1 MTEKRRDGISRR
13 DVLRMGAIAA
23 AGAGA
28 VGTFAARRA
37 LGVPR
42 KKIGLAVQLYSV
54 RADCKKDFDGTVR
67 AVGEMGYEGVEFA
80 GYGRYGRN
88 AKGLKKLLDDSGLKV
103 AGTHTGL
110 NTLMGDNLKRTI
122 EFHKIIGN
130 RFLIV
135 PSLPG
140 KHRSSLEAWRKTAE
154 LFNELAEKAK
164 ADDMRVGYHN
174 HSVEFKR
181 KSGQVP
187 WDIFCSHTSQ
197 EVVLQLDTGNCLSGG
212 GDPVAYV
219 KKYPGRTVTTHLK
232 EHGGRNAL
240 LGDGDVKW
248 KEYLALCRSVGG
260 TEWFIVEQ
268 ERYPKPPLESIKICL
283 ANLKRLLGR
292 R

>member
-1 MTEKRRDGISRR
+1 MTGGRRNVVSRR
-13 DVLRMGAIAA
+13 EFLKAGALA
-23 AGAGA
+23 AGAGIA
-28 VGTFAARRA
+28 GPLAAREA
-37 LGVPR
+37 WAVDR

-54 RADCKKDFDGTVR
+54 RGDCKKDFDGTVR

-80 GYGRYGRN
+80 GYGRYGRDP
-88 AKGLKKLLDDSGLKV
+88 KGLRKLLDDCGLKV
-103 AGTHTGL
+103 AGTHTGF
-110 NTLMGDNLKRTI
+110 NTLTGDNLKRTI

-130 RFLIV
+130 RFLIA

-140 KHRSSLEAWRKTAE
+140 NRRNSLDAWRKTADM
-154 LFNELAEKAK
+154 FNEMAEKAK
-164 ADDMRVGYHN
+164 ADDMLVGYHN

-181 KSGQVP
+181 MDGQVP
-187 WDIFCSHTSQ
+187 WDIYAGNTSK

-212 GDPVAYV
+212 GDPVAYL
-219 KKYPGRTVTTHLK
+219 KKYPGRAVTTHLK

-240 LGDGDVKW
+240 IGDGVVKW
-248 KEYLALCRSVGG
+248 REYLPLCEKVGG

-268 ERYPKPPLESIKICL
+268 ERYPKSPLESIKICL